1 MLTDIEIAN
10 QAKPFKISR
19 IAAKLNLTAE
29 DIEPYGKYKAK
40 LSRAKTAE
48 LASRTMTARPI
59 AASARLSETQAAPAP
74 NGSHSLRTPAPRGA
88 LILVTALTPTPAGE
102 GKSTVSIGLA
112 DALERLKKRVALSL
126 REPSLGPCF
135 GIKGGAAGGGRS
147 QIVPMDEINL
157 NFTGD
162 IHAIT
167 AANNL
172 LAAMIDNH
180 IKFGNGL
187 GIAKVF
193 FKRCVDLND
202 RALREVR
209 IGLGGKANGIPR
221 TDGFNISVASEIMAI
236 LCLAEDLADLKSRL
250 NQIVIGET
258 SDGTPVYARDLNA
271 AGAMA
276 AILKD
281 AVLPNLVQTLEHTP
295 AFVHGGPF
303 ANIAHGTSSV
313 IAARTA
319 LALADYVVTEAGFGA
334 DLGAEKFFD
343 IFARKSGLYPDAV
356 VLVATVRA
364 LKMHGGVAK
373 TDLNA
378 ENLPA
383 LEAGFANLR
392 AHIANL
398 RRFGA
403 EPVVAVNRF
412 VSDTPAEL
420 KLVQKLCRA
429 EGVETVVSEGW
440 GKGGK
445 GCINLAKS
453 VLNRIELNRN
463 MNSAAA
469 PLSPSAVPASP
480 VLPASSAGTPPLAS
494 APMGSSAGTPPLV
507 SAPMGS
513 SAGTPPLASA
523 PMGSSAGTPPLVS
536 APMGSS
542 AGTPPLASAPQASSA
557 GTSPLAS
564 APQASSAGTPPPASA
579 PQASSAGTPP
589 PASAPMGSS
598 AGSLRLLYPDALP
611 LADKIRTVARG
622 IYGAGRVTFTAA
634 ARRDLAKFTRWG
646 YGRLPVCIAKTQN
659 SISHDKTLLGA
670 PRGYTFPITEVRL
683 SAGAGF
689 VVALSGEIN
698 TMPGLPRHPAAENID
713 VDENG
718 IISGL
723 F

>member
-48 LASRTMTARPI
+48 LASRTRTARPI

-74 NGSHSLRTPAPRGA
+74 NGSHPLHTPAPRGA

-112 DALERLKKRVALSL
+112 DALQRLKKRVVLSL

-429 EGVETVVSEGW
+429 EGVEAVVSEGW

-445 GCINLAKS
+445 GCVNLAKS

-469 PLSPSAVPASP
+469 PFSPTIAPASP
-480 VLPASSAGTPPLAS
+480 ALSASSPAASPSTASLFTTPGGSLSASSLPATP
-494 APMGSSAGTPPLV
+494 G
-507 SAPMGS
+507 
-513 SAGTPPLASA
+513 
-523 PMGSSAGTPPLVS
+523 
-536 APMGSS
+536 
-542 AGTPPLASAPQASSA
+542 
-557 GTSPLAS
+557 
-564 APQASSAGTPPPASA
+564 
-579 PQASSAGTPP
+579 
-589 PASAPMGSS
+589 
-598 AGSLRLLYPDALP
+598 GSLRLLYPDALP
-611 LADKIRTVARG
+611 LTDKIRTVARG
-622 IYGAGRVTFTAA
+622 IYGAGRVKFTAA

>member
-10 QAKPFKISR
+10 QSKPFKISR

-48 LASRTMTARPI
+48 LAARPNT
-59 AASARLSETQAAPAP
+59 APSSNSPQAAAP
-74 NGSHSLRTPAPRGA
+74 KPDAPSASPHPLSTAPRRGA

-112 DALERLKKRVALSL
+112 DALQRLKKRVALSL

-180 IKFGNGL
+180 IKFGNEL

-193 FKRCVDLND
+193 FKRCLDLND
-202 RALREVR
+202 RTLREVR

-258 SDGTPVYARDLNA
+258 SDGAPIYARDLHA

-429 EGVETVVSEGW
+429 EGVEAVVSEGW

-445 GCINLAKS
+445 GCVNLAKS

-463 MNSAAA
+463 MNSAA
-469 PLSPSAVPASP
+469 LS
-480 VLPASSAGTPPLAS
+480 ASSAGSPSNSSLPATP
-494 APMGSSAGTPPLV
+494 GS
-507 SAPMGS
+507 
-513 SAGTPPLASA
+513 
-523 PMGSSAGTPPLVS
+523 
-536 APMGSS
+536 
-542 AGTPPLASAPQASSA
+542 
-557 GTSPLAS
+557 
-564 APQASSAGTPPPASA
+564 
-579 PQASSAGTPP
+579 
-589 PASAPMGSS
+589 
-598 AGSLRLLYPDALP
+598 SLRLLYPDALP
-611 LADKIRTVARG
+611 LTDKIRTVARG
-622 IYGAGRVTFTAA
+622 IYGAGRVKFTAA

>member
-10 QAKPFKISR
+10 QSKPFKISR

-29 DIEPYGKYKAK
+29 DVEPYGKYKAK

-48 LASRTMTARPI
+48 LAARTMAARPAARTLPAMPDTADAPS
-59 AASARLSETQAAPAP
+59 AASRPDA
-74 NGSHSLRTPAPRGA
+74 TPAPSSCSPQAAAPKPDAPSASPHPLSTAPRRGA

-112 DALERLKKRVALSL
+112 DALQRLKKRVALSL

-180 IKFGNGL
+180 IKFGNEL

-193 FKRCVDLND
+193 FKRCLDLND
-202 RALREVR
+202 RTLREVR

-258 SDGTPVYARDLNA
+258 SDGAPIYARDLHA

-373 TDLNA
+373 ADLNA
-378 ENLPA
+378 ENLSA
-383 LEAGFANLR
+383 LKAGFANLS

-429 EGVETVVSEGW
+429 EGVEAVVSEGW

-445 GCINLAKS
+445 GCVNLAKS

-469 PLSPSAVPASP
+469 PFSPTAAPASP
-480 VLPASSAGTPPLAS
+480 ALSASSPAASPSTASLPATPG
-494 APMGSSAGTPPLV
+494 GSLS
-507 SAPMGS
+507 
-513 SAGTPPLASA
+513 
-523 PMGSSAGTPPLVS
+523 
-536 APMGSS
+536 
-542 AGTPPLASAPQASSA
+542 ASSLPA
-557 GTSPLAS
+557 
-564 APQASSAGTPPPASA
+564 TP
-579 PQASSAGTPP
+579 G
-589 PASAPMGSS
+589 
-598 AGSLRLLYPDALP
+598 GSLRLLYPDALP
-611 LADKIRTVARG
+611 LTDKIRTVARG
-622 IYGAGRVTFTAA
+622 IYGAGRVKFIAA

>member
-74 NGSHSLRTPAPRGA
+74 NGSHPLHTPAPRGA

-112 DALERLKKRVALSL
+112 DALQRLKKRVALSL

-236 LCLAEDLADLKSRL
+236 LCLAENLADLKSRL

-319 LALADYVVTEAGFGA
+319 LTLADYVVTEAGFGA

-429 EGVETVVSEGW
+429 EGVEAVVSEGW

-523 PMGSSAGTPPLVS
+523 PQA
-536 APMGSS
+536 SS

-564 APQASSAGTPPPASA
+564 APQA
-579 PQASSAGTPP
+579 
-589 PASAPMGSS
+589 SS

>member
-10 QAKPFKISR
+10 QSKPFKISR

-29 DIEPYGKYKAK
+29 DVEPYGKYKAK

-48 LASRTMTARPI
+48 LAARTMAAHPAARTLPAMPDTADALS
-59 AASARLSETQAAPAP
+59 AASRLDA
-74 NGSHSLRTPAPRGA
+74 TPAPSSSSPQAAAPKPDAPSASPQAAAPKPDAPSASPHPLSTAPRRGA

-112 DALERLKKRVALSL
+112 DALQRLKKRVALSL

-180 IKFGNGL
+180 IKFGNEL

-193 FKRCVDLND
+193 FKRCLDLND
-202 RALREVR
+202 RTLREVR

-258 SDGTPVYARDLNA
+258 SDGAPIYARDLHA

-383 LEAGFANLR
+383 LEAGFANLS

-429 EGVETVVSEGW
+429 EGVEAVVSEGW

-445 GCINLAKS
+445 GCVNLAKS

-469 PLSPSAVPASP
+469 PFSPTAAPASP
-480 VLPASSAGTPPLAS
+480 ALSASSPAATPSTASLFTTPGGSLSASSLPATP
-494 APMGSSAGTPPLV
+494 GSSFSATSLPATP
-507 SAPMGS
+507 G
-513 SAGTPPLASA
+513 
-523 PMGSSAGTPPLVS
+523 
-536 APMGSS
+536 
-542 AGTPPLASAPQASSA
+542 
-557 GTSPLAS
+557 
-564 APQASSAGTPPPASA
+564 
-579 PQASSAGTPP
+579 
-589 PASAPMGSS
+589 
-598 AGSLRLLYPDALP
+598 GSLRLLYPDALP
-611 LADKIRTVARG
+611 LTDKIRTVARG
-622 IYGAGRVTFTAA
+622 IYGAGRVKFTAA

>member
-74 NGSHSLRTPAPRGA
+74 NGSHPLHTPAPRGA

-112 DALERLKKRVALSL
+112 DALQRLKKRVALSL

-258 SDGTPVYARDLNA
+258 SDGTPIYARDLNA

-412 VSDTPAEL
+412 VSDTPVEL

-429 EGVETVVSEGW
+429 EGVEAVVSEGW

-469 PLSPSAVPASP
+469 PLSPSAVPAPP
-480 VLPASSAGTPPLAS
+480 VLPASSAGSPSNSSLPAAS
-494 APMGSSAGTPPLV
+494 GSSFSATSLPATP
-507 SAPMGS
+507 GS
-513 SAGTPPLASA
+513 
-523 PMGSSAGTPPLVS
+523 
-536 APMGSS
+536 
-542 AGTPPLASAPQASSA
+542 
-557 GTSPLAS
+557 
-564 APQASSAGTPPPASA
+564 
-579 PQASSAGTPP
+579 
-589 PASAPMGSS
+589 
-598 AGSLRLLYPDALP
+598 SLRLLYPDALP
-611 LADKIRTVARG
+611 LTDKIRTVARG
-622 IYGAGRVTFTAA
+622 IYGAGRVKFTAA

>member
-48 LASRTMTARPI
+48 LASRTRTARPI

-74 NGSHSLRTPAPRGA
+74 NGSHPLHTPAPRGA

-112 DALERLKKRVALSL
+112 DALQRLKKRVVLSL

-429 EGVETVVSEGW
+429 EGVEAVVSEGW

-445 GCINLAKS
+445 GCVNLAKS

-469 PLSPSAVPASP
+469 PFSPTIAPASP
-480 VLPASSAGTPPLAS
+480 ALSASSPAASPSTASLFTTPGGSLSASSLPATP
-494 APMGSSAGTPPLV
+494 G
-507 SAPMGS
+507 
-513 SAGTPPLASA
+513 
-523 PMGSSAGTPPLVS
+523 
-536 APMGSS
+536 
-542 AGTPPLASAPQASSA
+542 
-557 GTSPLAS
+557 
-564 APQASSAGTPPPASA
+564 
-579 PQASSAGTPP
+579 
-589 PASAPMGSS
+589 
-598 AGSLRLLYPDALP
+598 GSLRLLYPDALP
-611 LADKIRTVARG
+611 LTDKIRTVARG
-622 IYGAGRVTFTAA
+622 IYGAGRVKFTAA

-718 IISGL
+718 IISGRSRPSARARRPPRRRPA
-723 F
+723 

>member
-494 APMGSSAGTPPLV
+494 APMGSSAGTPPL
-507 SAPMGS
+507 
-513 SAGTPPLASA
+513 ASA

>member
-523 PMGSSAGTPPLVS
+523 P
-536 APMGSS
+536 
-542 AGTPPLASAPQASSA
+542 QASSA

>member
-48 LASRTMTARPI
+48 LASRTMTAHPI

-74 NGSHSLRTPAPRGA
+74 NGSHPLRTPAPRGA

-112 DALERLKKRVALSL
+112 DALQRLKKRVALSL

-303 ANIAHGTSSV
+303 ANIAHGTSSI

-403 EPVVAVNRF
+403 E
-412 VSDTPAEL
+412 
-420 KLVQKLCRA
+420 LVQKLCRA
-429 EGVETVVSEGW
+429 EGVEAVVSEGW

-480 VLPASSAGTPPLAS
+480 VLPASSAGTPPPAS
-494 APMGSSAGTPPLV
+494 APMD
-507 SAPMGS
+507 
-513 SAGTPPLASA
+513 
-523 PMGSSAGTPPLVS
+523 
-536 APMGSS
+536 SS
-542 AGTPPLASAPQASSA
+542 AGTPPLASAPQA
-557 GTSPLAS
+557 
-564 APQASSAGTPPPASA
+564 
-579 PQASSAGTPP
+579 
-589 PASAPMGSS
+589 SS